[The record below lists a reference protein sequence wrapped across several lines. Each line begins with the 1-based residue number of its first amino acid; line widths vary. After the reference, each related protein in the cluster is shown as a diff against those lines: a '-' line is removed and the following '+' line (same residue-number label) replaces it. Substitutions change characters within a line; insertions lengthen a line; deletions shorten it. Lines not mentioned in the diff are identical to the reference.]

1 MVQNASSE
9 AKDRSWHAGFL
20 FVSLDSI
27 SLESFLFFSSGHWPT
42 GLTSSQPAS
51 LNLFITIFRHCLFSF
66 AVFLSSSPDFYAFLP
81 CAVEESPHHLG
92 SSALSGFPVFSFH
105 LSASRASS
113 QVRIR
118 PAVKKE
124 GLGHLRVLCADN
136 RLKTFEIWSIR
147 DRGRISEKSAYHP
160 MLIYPFIQCSWIL
173 TSLYK

>member
-1 MVQNASSE
+1 MHPPRLRTGLSMLAS
-9 AKDRSWHAGFL
+9 
-20 FVSLDSI
+20 
-27 SLESFLFFSSGHWPT
+27 FSSPWIPSLWKASYSFHLAHRPC
-42 GLTSSQPAS
+42 SSQAAS
-51 LNLFITIFRHCLFSF
+51 LSPFITRFRRCLLSF